1 MTQHLEGQLGLI
13 WDHSVAS
20 AALRYPLSEIN
31 SEQRDGC
38 PSCVPSCT
46 PASLLKKL
54 KAFKPS
60 GSSAPH
66 GLPSFI
72 APLDTIWYG
81 MSRWPVEVSCPWSVP
96 SQLLVPPPAP
106 HCGAARGA
114 ETSLALCS
122 TTQPKLKHH
131 CIISLFFSQSQSTAS
146 HQPLWR
152 KLTVSQL
159 KPGQPHWTRSTAG
172 E

>member
-54 KAFKPS
+54 KVFKPS

-72 APLDTIWYG
+72 VPLDTIWYG

-114 ETSLALCS
+114 ETSSVQHRSAKAETSLRYQLVFL
-122 TTQPKLKHH
+122 PKPKHSITPATVEKIN
-131 CIISLFFSQSQSTAS
+131 CVPAETRTAS
-146 HQPLWR
+146 LD
-152 KLTVSQL
+152 
-159 KPGQPHWTRSTAG
+159 
-172 E
+172 

>member
-20 AALRYPLSEIN
+20 AALTYPLLEIN

-81 MSRWPVEVSCPWSVP
+81 MSRWSVEVS
-96 SQLLVPPPAP
+96 
-106 HCGAARGA
+106 
-114 ETSLALCS
+114 S
-122 TTQPKLKHH
+122 TAQPKLKHH
-131 CIISLFFSQSQSTAS
+131 CVISLFFSQSQSTAS

>member
-81 MSRWPVEVSCPWSVP
+81 MSRWPVEVSCPWTVP

-122 TTQPKLKHH
+122 IAQP
-131 CIISLFFSQSQSTAS
+131 
-146 HQPLWR
+146 QPTHRCVVNIMLILNPLHNTIDATR
-152 KLTVSQL
+152 KKINSIQL
-159 KPGQPHWTRSTAG
+159 KPGLQ
-172 E
+172 